1 MHLLLLRP
9 LPLPQLKWLPAPP
22 RCLLAQLLQLPKRLL
37 LLLPRLLP
45 LRLRLLLMPLL
56 QQLML
61 RMKQLMLPK
70 LQLLPLSN
78 VPHRQAGLPA

>member
-1 MHLLLLRP
+1 
-9 LPLPQLKWLPAPP
+9 
-22 RCLLAQLLQLPKRLL
+22 
-37 LLLPRLLP
+37 
-45 LRLRLLLMPLL
+45 MPLL